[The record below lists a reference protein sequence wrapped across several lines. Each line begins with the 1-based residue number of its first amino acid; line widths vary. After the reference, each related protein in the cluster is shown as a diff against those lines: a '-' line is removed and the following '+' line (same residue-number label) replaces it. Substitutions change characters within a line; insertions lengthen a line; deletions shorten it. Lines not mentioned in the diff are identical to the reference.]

1 LTIRRKHYDVAIIGL
16 GTMGSFAA
24 VELAKRGCSVA
35 GFDQFTPP
43 HGRGSHSGAT
53 RIYRVAYA
61 EGSGYVPL
69 AQKAGVLWDHVSE
82 ETGKQLLHRTGMLY
96 MGAPDGT
103 FLREVA
109 GSASAYQLPIEA
121 LTADDVARRYP
132 AFQIPGNYAGLVD
145 PQAGWID
152 VDAAIASSLARAKDL
167 GVECFFD
174 QRVQRWNAAANEVQV
189 HLQNETISASSLII
203 TAGAWASDLLHGLG
217 LPLKV
222 KRKVIA
228 WFDPQDPEPF
238 AAGRIP
244 IFAFADDWT
253 YGFPAVA
260 GMGVKMAIHAGGDYL
275 ASPDGPIAAAGPED
289 LDPLIATAAKYIPK
303 LGNRVARATTCL
315 YTMTPDDDFIVDH
328 HPEFKNVVFAAG
340 FSGHGFKFAPVM
352 GAALA
357 DLVLEGTSALP
368 IGFLGLDRLLRL

>member
-1 LTIRRKHYDVAIIGL
+1 LTIRRKHYDVVIIGL

-69 AQKAGVLWDHVSE
+69 AQKAGVLWDQVSE
-82 ETGKQLLHRTGMLY
+82 ETGKRLLHRTGMLY
-96 MGAPDGT
+96 MGAPDGR

-109 GSASAYQLPIEA
+109 GSASAYQLPIEI
-121 LTADDVARRYP
+121 LTADEVARRYLAFRIP
-132 AFQIPGNYAGLVD
+132 AHYAGLVD

-167 GVECFFD
+167 GVACFFD
-174 QRVQRWNAAANEVQV
+174 RRVQQWSAASREVLV
-189 HLQNETISASSLII
+189 HLENETISAGSLII
-203 TAGAWASDLLHGLG
+203 TAGAWSSDLLNGLG

-228 WFDPQDPEPF
+228 WFDPVEPELF
-238 AAGRIP
+238 APGRIP

-253 YGFPAVA
+253 YGFPAVP

-275 ASPDGPIAAAGPED
+275 ANPDNPVAAAGPED
-289 LDPLIATAAKYIPK
+289 LDPLIATAAKYIPR
-303 LGNRVARATTCL
+303 LGNRVVRATTCL
-315 YTMTPDDDFIVDH
+315 YTMTPDDDFIVDR
-328 HPEFKNVVFAAG
+328 HPGFNNVVFAAG
-340 FSGHGFKFAPVM
+340 FSGHGFKFAPVI
-352 GAALA
+352 GTALA
-357 DLVLEGTSALP
+357 DLVLDRATELP
-368 IGFLGLDRLLRL
+368 VGFLKLERLLRS

>member
-43 HGRGSHSGAT
+43 HGRGAHSGST

-69 AQKAGVLWDHVSE
+69 AQKAGALWDQVSE
-82 ETGKQLLHRTGMLY
+82 EIGKQLLHRTGMLY

-109 GSASAYQLPIEA
+109 DSASAYQLPIEA
-121 LTADDVARRYP
+121 LTADDVGRRYP
-132 AFQIPGNYAGLVD
+132 AFRIPAHYAGLAD

-174 QRVQRWNAAANEVQV
+174 RRVQRWNAAADEVQV
-189 HLQNETISASSLII
+189 YLEDETISAGSLII
-203 TAGAWASDLLHGLG
+203 TAGAWSSGLLHGLG
-217 LPLKV
+217 VPLKV

-228 WFDPQDPEPF
+228 WFDPLDPELF
-238 AAGRIP
+238 APGRIP

-253 YGFPAVA
+253 YGFPAVP
-260 GMGVKMAIHAGGDYL
+260 GMGVKMAIHAGGNYL
-275 ASPDGPIAAAGPED
+275 ATPDSPVPAAGPED
-289 LDPLIATAAKYIPK
+289 LDPLIVTAAKYIPK
-303 LGNRVARATTCL
+303 LGNRVGRTTTCL
-315 YTMTPDDDFIVDH
+315 YTMTPDEDFIVDH

-340 FSGHGFKFAPVM
+340 FSGHGFKFAPVI
-352 GAALA
+352 GEALA
-357 DLVLEGTSALP
+357 DLVLKGTTALP
-368 IGFLGLDRLLRL
+368 IGFLGLDRLVRL